1 MNVGG
6 SVLCWTSLVFNKESM
21 MQRTL
26 YAAALLVLAPLT
38 VYAQD
43 AAQTQYDSA
52 YYAWDAGNY
61 VDAIGR
67 LQRLLRGPNA
77 QRFLEP
83 IALLTGELYSTTEI
97 VPPNRYVVNVTQP
110 QFQPKWSA
118 DGRYFAFETTSG
130 ATRTGHIYRVEGNNA
145 RPVAQVNGYGLA
157 FATDGSRVAFLRVTE
172 DADLRAARAA
182 GGGRGGRGG
191 GGGAVAAL
199 EAAKAVVIERDLNT
213 GQETTVDVTGV
224 TRAGLTYASNGQLF
238 LTGVG
243 PGSPETQVFRI
254 GDTAPLPLTA
264 GADAKRAVA
273 PVAGG
278 RVLVSVGA
286 NAFGILE
293 PGSGQLRAYGGTSLS
308 LSANGEAV
316 AYIGR
321 DEQQNV
327 IYVLPVGDAR
337 PIIVKRTPAQIANP
351 VVSPNGQKVVFQM
364 MPRDDWELYSIDITG
379 ENERRLTREIQH
391 DHTPRLLTNDLL
403 LGVMGENRHRR
414 SYVYD
419 LQSGARTRLF
429 HNNQIRTVSMEYA
442 WSPSPDGSKVL
453 IVADRDGDTISPER
467 GVYLVDLTRK
477 VTTQDLLAR
486 TTGMLAA
493 ESDLRA
499 RGQAMFAPIAARVRA
514 VLADA
519 SVARVYGYEKA
530 MYDFDSKYI
539 TQPGNPKASEYIFNT
554 LKSFGYEPEY
564 QWFEP
569 RPGVRTANVIATLR
583 GSRDPDLV
591 YVVSSHYD
599 SVERGPGADDDTS
612 GSAALLEAARL
623 LVGKPMPATIKFAWF
638 TGEEAGLLGSRE
650 FVRQAVASGMKII
663 GALNNDMIGYANDHR
678 LDNTIRY
685 SNVGLRDVQHAAAF
699 TFTNLITFDSK
710 YYQSTDAAAYF
721 DAYGDIVGGIGSYPI
736 LGSPHY
742 HQSHDILEN
751 MNHQLITEVAKTTVA
766 TLMLMASSPARL
778 KDVTAVSGA
787 AGVEVKWT
795 PAVESGITGY
805 IVAVGPTISQLQR
818 QQRVTAPR
826 VTLAGLKPGDVVW
839 VKAVNAQGMQSWD
852 WARAVV
858 Q

>member
-1 MNVGG
+1 MIR
-6 SVLCWTSLVFNKESM
+6 SIPRAS
-21 MQRTL
+21 
-26 YAAALLVLAPLT
+26 ALLAFLPLSAS
-38 VYAQD
+38 AQD
-43 AAQTQYDSA
+43 AAQLQYDSA
-52 YYAWDAGNY
+52 YYAWDSGNY
-61 VDAIGR
+61 VDAVTR
-67 LQRLLRGPNA
+67 FQRLLRGPNA
-77 QRFLEP
+77 ARFLEP
-83 IALLTGELYSTTEI
+83 IALVTGELFVTTEI
-97 VPPNRYVVNVTQP
+97 APPNRFVINVTP
-110 QFQPKWSA
+110 QSVPKWSA

-130 ATRTGHIYRVEGNNA
+130 TTRTGHIYRVEGNSA
-145 RPVAQVNGYGLA
+145 RPVAQVNGFGLS
-157 FATDGSRVAFLRVTE
+157 FAADGSRVAFLRVTE
-172 DADLRAARAA
+172 DDELRAARAA

-191 GGGAVAAL
+191 GGGRGGAGGGAVAAL
-199 EAAKAVVIERDLNT
+199 EAAKASVIQRDLNT
-213 GQETTVDVTGV
+213 GQETAVDVTGV
-224 TRAGLTYASNGQLF
+224 TRTGLTYSSNGQLF

-243 PGSPETQVFRI
+243 PGSTETQVFRI
-254 GDTAPLPLTA
+254 ADTAPLPMTA

-273 PVAGG
+273 ALAGG
-278 RVLVSVGA
+278 RILVAVGA

-293 PGSGQLRAYGGTSLS
+293 PGTGHMRTYGGSAVS
-308 LSANGEAV
+308 VSANGEAV
-316 AYIGR
+316 AYTAA
-321 DEQQNV
+321 DEGQNV
-327 IYVLPVGDAR
+327 VYVLPVADAR
-337 PIIVKRTPAQIANP
+337 PIIVKRTPLPVANP
-351 VVSPNGQKVVFQM
+351 VVSPDGRKVVFQM
-364 MPRDDWELYSIDITG
+364 MPRDDWELYSIDISG
-379 ENERRLTREIQH
+379 SNERRLTREIQH
-391 DHTPRLLTNDLL
+391 DHTPRLLTNDRL
-403 LGVMGENRHRR
+403 LGIIGENRHRR

-419 LQSGARTRLF
+419 LNTGVRTRLF

-442 WSPSPDGSKVL
+442 WAPSPDGSKLL

-477 VTTQDLLAR
+477 TSAQDLLER
-486 TTGMLAA
+486 TGAMLAA
-493 ESDLRA
+493 ESDLRT
-499 RGQAMFAPIAARVRA
+499 RGQAMFAPIAARVRE
-514 VLADA
+514 VLRDA

-539 TQPGNPKASEYIFNT
+539 TQPGNQKASEYIFNT

-623 LVGKPMPATIKFAWF
+623 LVGKPMPATIKFLWF

-663 GALNNDMIGYANDHR
+663 GALNNDMVGYANDHR

-685 SNVGLRDVQHAAAF
+685 SNVGLRDVQHSAAF
-699 TFTNLITFDSK
+699 GFTNLITFDSK

-742 HQSHDILEN
+742 HQTHDILEN

-778 KDVTAVSGA
+778 KDVTAVSSAGGA
-787 AGVEVKWT
+787 EVKWT
-795 PAVESGITGY
+795 PAVESGISGY
-805 IVAVGPTISQLQR
+805 IVAVGPNTAQLQR
-818 QQRVTAPR
+818 QQRVTTPR
-826 VTLAGLKPGDVVW
+826 VTLTGLKAGDVVW
-839 VKAVNAQGMQSWD
+839 VKAVNAQGMNSWD
-852 WARAVV
+852 WARAIV